1 MSSLPEKSHLY
12 LKYVVKC
19 FETLKYIR
27 NNIEMLSLETIA
39 ELYEKNELR

>member
-1 MSSLPEKSHLY
+1 M
-12 LKYVVKC
+12 
-19 FETLKYIR
+19 FETLEYIH